1 MIIFVVLLIGLTPI
15 NKFMTQKELE
25 IIYNALIIYYQ
36 NESDV
41 LDPKDKADL
50 MYRISKLQLKD
61 VSKFVDLWVELE
73 MET

>member
-1 MIIFVVLLIGLTPI
+1 
-15 NKFMTQKELE
+15 MTQKELE